1 MSKIVSPSEIQI
13 YSFSESVVKTNGR
26 EGKPVLNHGSIEKKI
41 NNIEDAIYYL
51 KTFSEVLN
59 RVFNKQKNRTN
70 ISLAEYDALMVLIRD
85 LDAAIVNAYNNKE
98 GNL

>member
-1 MSKIVSPSEIQI
+1 MSKVISPSEIQI
-13 YSFSESVVKTNGR
+13 YSFSEYVVKTNGK
-26 EGKPVLNHGSIEKKI
+26 EEKPMLNRGSIEKKI

-85 LDAAIVNAYNNKE
+85 LDAAIVKAYNNKE